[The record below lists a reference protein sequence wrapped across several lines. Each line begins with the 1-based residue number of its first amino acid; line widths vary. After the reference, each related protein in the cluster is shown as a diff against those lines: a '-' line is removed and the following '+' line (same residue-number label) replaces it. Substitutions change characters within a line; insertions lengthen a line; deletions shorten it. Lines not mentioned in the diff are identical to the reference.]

1 MTVTDQIKILDRKIM
16 QNEAQYNLDRKVAKI
31 SALSSNNLG
40 KYEYL
45 TGKDLG
51 LKPSIVEQAKFE
63 YSPSGKVFIKRLKE
77 EEDKKVGLL
86 KRLKNIK
93 GKNEEQLKV
102 LKNQL
107 EKQPFISKVKNPN
120 FNNIS
125 FRNLLDDK
133 SIEVFNKIRDQ
144 DEIIDYSRLNFIG
157 SSKKYT
163 FKFGDFMSLGNLAEN
178 IYNGNISLDA
188 AKQKQRKMEN
198 MLEDFINYNAVKD
211 TYKNQK
217 ANVNL
222 NAREFY
228 KGRREILIAFE
239 ENMFPLPKPYVFGE
253 NEWKERDLSN
263 EKLMPK
269 TFKLSFLEK
278 YDHTPLSEKE
288 NELLDRDSGYRNID
302 ELVDA
307 FNNTKT
313 SEELDELFNKI
324 SNKSSTLKKLVKIV
338 PNITEKKR
346 IDNVIKGVEF
356 TLDYAA
362 SLGYIYSDSKLDSPD
377 SDFSNPKGSALKI
390 LTPNQMLSRLPISLA
405 QLKAGNNSEKLKNEI
420 RQLLYS
426 LYRSKKLTKQ
436 LYKSLIDI
444 IQKWKQSL

>member
-1 MTVTDQIKILDRKIM
+1 M

-45 TGKDLG
+45 TGEDLG

-163 FKFGDFMSLGNLAEN
+163 FEFWNFMSLENPAEI
-178 IYNGNISLDA
+178 IYNGNVSLDA
-188 AKQKQRKMEN
+188 AKQEQRKTEN
-198 MLEDFINYNAVKD
+198 MLESFIDYNPVKD
-211 TYKNQK
+211 IYKN
-217 ANVNL
+217 
-222 NAREFY
+222 
-228 KGRREILIAFE
+228 
-239 ENMFPLPKPYVFGE
+239 
-253 NEWKERDLSN
+253 
-263 EKLMPK
+263 
-269 TFKLSFLEK
+269 
-278 YDHTPLSEKE
+278 
-288 NELLDRDSGYRNID
+288 
-302 ELVDA
+302 
-307 FNNTKT
+307 
-313 SEELDELFNKI
+313 
-324 SNKSSTLKKLVKIV
+324 
-338 PNITEKKR
+338 
-346 IDNVIKGVEF
+346 
-356 TLDYAA
+356 
-362 SLGYIYSDSKLDSPD
+362 
-377 SDFSNPKGSALKI
+377 
-390 LTPNQMLSRLPISLA
+390 
-405 QLKAGNNSEKLKNEI
+405 
-420 RQLLYS
+420 
-426 LYRSKKLTKQ
+426 
-436 LYKSLIDI
+436 
-444 IQKWKQSL
+444 